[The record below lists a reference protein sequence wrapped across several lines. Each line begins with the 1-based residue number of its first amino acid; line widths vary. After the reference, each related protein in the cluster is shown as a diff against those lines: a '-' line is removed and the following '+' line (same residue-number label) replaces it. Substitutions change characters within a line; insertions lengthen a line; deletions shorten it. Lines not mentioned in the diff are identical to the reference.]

1 MRQFLQQLPISSRVL
16 TGVLLLLS
24 VGIASAEIEDEDR
37 AALHQA
43 RAAQNQKLNQIDSRP
58 SWALAFDNDILV
70 PGSRDQDYTYGIN
83 LTLAGNQVENH
94 WASMHRPLDWINNLI
109 GLDGVIGPG
118 TKSGKIEYG
127 LFGFTPEDITV
138 TAPQQDDRPYASL
151 IYVSSSR
158 ENYDSMREV
167 SWQST
172 LTLGVMGLNLVGDI
186 QNVVHSALGS
196 DKAKGWDNQI
206 SEGGEPTARYSI
218 SRQSLLFRSVSGF
231 EVKST
236 VQGSIGYITETSLSL
251 SARAGKIRSP
261 WVSFNPE
268 LGSYGEKANPN
279 ARVKVSEHYAW
290 AGIAIKYRAY
300 NAFLEGQF
308 KDSVVTY
315 SDDEINRSIVEAWLG
330 YTLGFDDGYSITYS
344 IRGHSSEIKQGNAD
358 RNVVWGGLLLSKT
371 FL

>member
-1 MRQFLQQLPISSRVL
+1 M
-16 TGVLLLLS
+16 LLLS
-24 VGIASAEIEDEDR
+24 AGTALAEIEDEDR

-43 RAAQNQKLNQIDSRP
+43 RAAQNLKLDQINSRP
-58 SWALAFDNDILV
+58 SWAIAFDNDVFV

-83 LTLAGNQVENH
+83 LTLAGNHVENH
-94 WASMHRPLDWINNLI
+94 WASMFKPLNWINNKI
-109 GLDGVIGPG
+109 GLDGLTGLG
-118 TKSGKIEYG
+118 AKSGKIEFG
-127 LFGFTPEDITV
+127 LFGFTPEDKTV
-138 TAPQQDDRPYASL
+138 TAPQKNDRPYASL

-158 ENYDSMREV
+158 ETYDSMRDV

-172 LTLGVMGLNLVGDI
+172 LTLGVLGLSLVGDLQDAI
-186 QNVVHSALGS
+186 HSAL
-196 DKAKGWDNQI
+196 DVEQAEGWDNQI
-206 SEGGEPTARYSI
+206 SKGGELTARYSL
-218 SRQSLLFRSVSGF
+218 SRQSLLSNSTSGF

-236 VQGSIGYITETSLSL
+236 VQGSVGYITEASLSL
-251 SARAGKIRSP
+251 SARAGKIRTP

-279 ARVKVSEHYAW
+279 ARVKASESYAW
-290 AGIAIKYRAY
+290 AGVAIKYRAY

-315 SDDEINRSIVEAWLG
+315 SDDEINRGIVEAWLG
-330 YTLGFDDGYSITYS
+330 YTLGFDDGYSISYS
-344 IRGHSSEIKQGNAD
+344 IRGHSSEINRGKAD

>member
-1 MRQFLQQLPISSRVL
+1 MRHLLQKLPIITKVSM
-16 TGVLLLLS
+16 TAIILLS
-24 VGIASAEIEDEDR
+24 AGTASAEMSDEAR
-37 AALHQA
+37 EALLQK
-43 RAAQNQKLNQIDSRP
+43 RAAQYQKQKQVDSRP
-58 SWALAFDNDILV
+58 SWALAFDNDVLV

-94 WASMHRPLDWINNLI
+94 WAAMHQPLDWINNQI
-109 GLDGVIGPG
+109 GLDGVIGQG

-127 LFGFTPEDITV
+127 LFGFTPEDKTV

-172 LTLGVMGLNLVGDI
+172 LTLGVLGLSVVGDLQDTI
-186 QNVVHSALGS
+186 HSTIGVEE
-196 DKAKGWDNQI
+196 AKGWDNQI
-206 SEGGEPTARYSI
+206 SEGGELTARYSI
-218 SRQSLLFRSVSGF
+218 SRQSLLSKNASGF

-236 VQGSIGYITETSLSL
+236 IQGSIGYITEASLSL

-279 ARVKVSEHYAW
+279 ARVKVSEQYAW

-315 SDDEINRSIVEAWLG
+315 SDDEINRGIVEAWLG
-330 YTLGFDDGYSITYS
+330 YTLGFDDGYSISYS
-344 IRGHSSEIKQGNAD
+344 IRGHSSELKQGNAD
-358 RNVVWGGLLLSKT
+358 RNVVWGGLLVSKT